1 MTARDVVIIGGGI
14 AGGTLASVL
23 ARAGIDVMVLE
34 RQATY
39 RDRVRGEC
47 MWQWGVA
54 ETQRL
59 GLVETLWAAGGRS
72 GIRLES
78 YDEVTGPGAT
88 AYPVEDLGALI
99 AGVDGTLNLYHPAAT
114 AALVEAAATT
124 GAQIVRGV
132 ADVTIRAGSSPEVR
146 WIDADGSHR
155 VASRLV
161 VGADGRG
168 SIVRQQ
174 AGIKLRRDP
183 VPHVAAGMLVDGLE
197 DVDARTDLIARE
209 RDLMF
214 FSFPQGGGRARL
226 YLCVP
231 TKQRDRFLG
240 RAAAQRFLDAVG
252 TIRCLP
258 RAERWSRARP
268 AGPCATFTCEDS
280 HVDRVGVPGV
290 VLIGDAGGYNN
301 PLIGQG
307 QSLAVRDAGSLADVL
322 LADGLASQAGL
333 EAYGAE
339 RTERLR
345 RARIAALIE
354 VWANHSF
361 EVQDPEE
368 RQLRYNRAFSD
379 EVLRGLMEGQMLGFE
394 SLEHIPSDSE
404 ARERLL
410 ATT

>member
-1 MTARDVVIIGGGI
+1 MTARDVVIVGGGV
-14 AGGTLASVL
+14 AGGTLACVL
-23 ARAGIDVMVLE
+23 ARAGLDVTVLE

-59 GLVETLWAAGGRS
+59 GLFETLRSAGGHS
-72 GIRLES
+72 ATRLEL
-78 YDEVTGPGAT
+78 YDEVTGPHAT
-88 AYPVEDLGALI
+88 AYPVEHLGAPI
-99 AGVDGTLNLYHPAAT
+99 AGVDGTLNLYHPSAT
-114 AALVEAAATT
+114 AALVEAAASA
-124 GAQIVRGV
+124 GAQVFRGV
-132 ADVTIRAGSSPEVR
+132 ADVTVRAGSSPQVR
-146 WIDADGSHR
+146 WTDADGSHR
-155 VASRLV
+155 LASRLV

-174 AGIKLRRDP
+174 AGINIQRDP
-183 VPHVAAGMLVDGLE
+183 VPHVAAGMLVDGLG
-197 DVDARTDLIARE
+197 DVDAGTDLIARE
-209 RDLMF
+209 RDLNF

-226 YLCVP
+226 YLCLP
-231 TKQRDRFLG
+231 TKHRDRFQG

-252 TIRCLP
+252 TMGCLP
-258 RAERWSRARP
+258 GAERWSRARP

-280 HVDRVGVPGV
+280 HVDRIAVQGI

-307 QSLAVRDAGSLADVL
+307 QSLAVRDAGALADVL

-333 EAYGAE
+333 DAYGAE
-339 RTERLR
+339 RTARLR
-345 RARIAALIE
+345 RARVAALIE
-354 VWANHSF
+354 VWANDGF

-368 RQLRYNRAFSD
+368 RRRRFDRAFSD
-379 EVLRGLMEGQMLGFE
+379 DVLRGLMEAETLGFE
-394 SLEHIPSDSE
+394 SLEHVPSDSE

-410 ATT
+410 AST